1 MIKRFG
7 SSERKSK
14 FENANKGLTRLAG
27 KTDWLFRQRV
37 GLRVWIQT
45 RNKRKQKKDGIA
57 GTEFFFFS
65 GQKATRGFSF
75 FKRSFGWEGPE
86 RAGSSFGSWF
96 GFGKTRCKGAET
108 KSFANDLKRPIE
120 FNGKYLNKTR
130 IFTTKELQGKFLQVP
145 KRVLIKLA
153 MKEKVWNSG
162 LGWSHCRH
170 LIFSQR
176 GRPLAVLKKRW
187 QKETQD

>member
-65 GQKATRGFSF
+65 GKKTRDLF
-75 FKRSFGWEGPE
+75 FKSSFGSEGPE
-86 RAGSSFGSWF
+86 RASSSFGNGF
-96 GFGKTRCKGAET
+96 GFGKTRCKGART
-108 KSFANDLKRPIE
+108 KSFANNLKRPIE
-120 FNGKYLNKTR
+120 FNGR
-130 IFTTKELQGKFLQVP
+130 IFKQNKNFYNKRIARKMFFTSGKESV
-145 KRVLIKLA
+145 
-153 MKEKVWNSG
+153 
-162 LGWSHCRH
+162 
-170 LIFSQR
+170 SQISSER
-176 GRPLAVLKKRW
+176 KGVK
-187 QKETQD
+187 